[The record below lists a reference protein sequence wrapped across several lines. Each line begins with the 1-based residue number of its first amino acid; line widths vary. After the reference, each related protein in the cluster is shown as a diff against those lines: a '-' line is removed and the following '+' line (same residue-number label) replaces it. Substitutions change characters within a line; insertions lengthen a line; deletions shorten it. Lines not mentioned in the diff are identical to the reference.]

1 MNHTSHSL
9 VIRKLGHKTYEP
21 VWHDMQ
27 IFTMQRTHDSPDE
40 LWFVEHPPI
49 FTLGLNA
56 KQEHI
61 INPGDIPVLHV
72 DRGGQVTYHGPGQVV
87 IYLLIDLQRR
97 GMGVRHI
104 VTHIEKSIVALLAK
118 YNITAYARPGAPG
131 VYVDEAKIAA
141 LGLRIKRGCSYHG
154 LALNVAMDL
163 EPFSRINPCGYPE
176 LAVTQVSDLGGPD
189 DTQLVAEHLIQY
201 FATDLSYN
209 IVWN

>member
-1 MNHTSHSL
+1 MNQTLPSL
-9 VIRKLGHKTYEP
+9 IIRQLGHKAYEP

-27 IFTMQRTHDSPDE
+27 TFTMQRTHDSLDE
-40 LWFVEHPPI
+40 LWIVEHPPI

-56 KQEHI
+56 KREHI
-61 INPGDIPVLHV
+61 INSGDIPVLHV

-118 YNITAYARPGAPG
+118 YNITAYARSGAPG

-163 EPFSRINPCGYPE
+163 EPFKRINPCGYPE
-176 LAVTQVSDLGGPD
+176 LAVTQVSDLSGPD
-189 DTQLVAEHLIQY
+189 DTQHIADHLIQCL
-201 FATDLSYN
+201 ATDLSYN